1 MVLVEG
7 IPRDV
12 QNFEVAVLDLAGSA
26 TGSAKERQY
35 GEKLFSFAVVGGM
48 VQNRIQQVRIG
59 EDTGSTARLKW
70 VGEEWLKKNSGRKAE
85 GKGQHQTFSE
95 KPDTELSMAYQNCQA
110 PGYCGRSVEFGAKSN
125 LKLVITEA
133 ECENGGC
140 YLGCHVRDARGRMA
154 QPPKLAAF
162 GAEKGIP
169 SGSCRDYSFA
179 PDGIHFSTRTD
190 LCSLKGGLAECKPAP
205 GNVLGWVNGRPIS
218 AP

>member
-1 MVLVEG
+1 M
-7 IPRDV
+7 
-12 QNFEVAVLDLAGSA
+12 LDLAGSA

-169 SGSCRDYSFA
+169 RA
-179 PDGIHFSTRTD
+179 PVGTTVLRLTAFTFPPERT
-190 LCSLKGGLAECKPAP
+190 CVPSKGAL
-205 GNVLGWVNGRPIS
+205 RS
-218 AP
+218 ANLLQEMCWGG